1 MQTAAV
7 VAFLAAD
14 TPNRCAARYENLC
27 GLAVQRRRAKR
38 AREGAERGLGP
49 PRATEPGTGA
59 EPRLKMDSRTQPLE
73 SQTLRALLQ
82 MRELLLRG
90 EFRPGERLRE
100 IPLAA
105 RLEVSRTPLR
115 LVLDRLEQ
123 EGLLAARPTGG
134 FVASEFSVQDIH
146 DGIEIR
152 GMLEGTAARLAAERL
167 EQQAELDEIRS
178 CLSRIDRLLQR
189 WGAGSDSLLKYI
201 PLNERFHGLLIGLAK
216 SPMLRRAIDRAV
228 TLPFA
233 SPSAFILAHAEQ
245 KEGQEVVTISQM
257 HHRAIVDAIANR
269 ETTRAEALAREHSR
283 LARTSLEM
291 VLRDKRLLTQVP
303 GGSLIRFPEPA
314 GAAARSDVIKAS
326 GQPGSNSRRAR

>member
-1 MQTAAV
+1 MESR
-7 VAFLAAD
+7 
-14 TPNRCAARYENLC
+14 N
-27 GLAVQRRRAKR
+27 QR
-38 AREGAERGLGP
+38 
-49 PRATEPGTGA
+49 
-59 EPRLKMDSRTQPLE
+59 LE

-105 RLEVSRTPLR
+105 RLQVSRTPLR

-123 EGLLAARPTGG
+123 EGLLAARPRGG
-134 FVASEFSVQDIH
+134 FIAAEFTVQDIH

-152 GMLEGTAARLAAERL
+152 GMLEGAAARLAAERL
-167 EQQAELDEIRS
+167 EAAAELDPVRA
-178 CLSRIDRLLQR
+178 CLARIDRLLQR
-189 WGAGSDSLLKYI
+189 WTSGTDSLLKYI
-201 PLNERFHGLLIGLAK
+201 PLNDQFHGLLILLAK
-216 SPMLRRAIDRAV
+216 SRMLQHAIDRAV

-233 SPSAFILAHAEQ
+233 SPNAFILAHAQ
-245 KEGQEVVTISQM
+245 KKEGLEVITISQM

-269 ETTRAEALAREHSR
+269 ESTRAEALAREHSR

-303 GGSLIRFPEPA
+303 GGSLIRFPEGSTAA
-314 GAAARSDVIKAS
+314 G
-326 GQPGSNSRRAR
+326 SRKEAV